1 MIRKFW
7 FWISFLLLLLFGI
20 TTYAQDNNWE
30 QLTPMQPKEVQVTTS
45 PLTPMESRDVQVT
58 ASPWSTPSENLA
70 PIPINAQQKCLWIGK
85 AWAKQGTWNLWSI
98 VPTCKCPEKTKS
110 IDWYCMDC
118 DHEWVCCGIK
128 LNTEVPF
135 IGNCIRTQKTDKNP
149 GITQEEAFPTLMGW
163 LMKILMTVIVLG
175 WFIAILIAW
184 VMITSSGGTENRAKQ
199 GRDLIIKVVIAFA
212 LLWASG
218 VILRLI
224 NPNFFG

>member
-20 TTYAQDNNWE
+20 TTYAQENNWE
-30 QLTPMQPKEVQVTTS
+30 LLTPMQPKEVQ
-45 PLTPMESRDVQVT
+45 
-58 ASPWSTPSENLA
+58 ASVS
-70 PIPINAQQKCLWIGK
+70 PIPSDAQKRCSWGK
-85 AWAKQGTWNLWSI
+85 AWSFAWTWNSWSI
-98 VPTCKCPEKTKS
+98 IATCKCPPKTKS